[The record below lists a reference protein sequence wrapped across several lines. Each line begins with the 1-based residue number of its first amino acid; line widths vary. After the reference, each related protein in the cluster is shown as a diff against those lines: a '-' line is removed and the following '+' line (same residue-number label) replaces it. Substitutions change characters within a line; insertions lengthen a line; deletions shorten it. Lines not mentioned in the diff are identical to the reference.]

1 MKSFVLVGLTALAAV
16 GREPPKVLVGHTY
29 ASSDKSIQT
38 IIGKSGATVG
48 SDKDKKSLF
57 DVYMRVCD
65 QDASNGTAACKDTLI
80 LENVNPDSI

>member
-16 GREPPKVLVGHTY
+16 GCAPPKVLVGHTY
-29 ASSDKSIQT
+29 ASSD
-38 IIGKSGATVG
+38 KSGATVG